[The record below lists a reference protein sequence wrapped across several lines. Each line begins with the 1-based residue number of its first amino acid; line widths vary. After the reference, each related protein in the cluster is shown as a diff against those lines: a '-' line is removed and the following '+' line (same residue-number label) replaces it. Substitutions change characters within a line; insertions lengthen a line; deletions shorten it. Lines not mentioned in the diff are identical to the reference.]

1 MGDMNNSNESIEL
14 FVRAGRD
21 GKSLGD
27 CPFSQ
32 RIFLILC
39 LKKVSFNITT
49 VDMNKKPKRFM
60 DISPG
65 GKIPVLVDGDRVLTD
80 VSEMA
85 DYLEQTIPEPSLR
98 STNKKAMLAGIDVF
112 QKFSR
117 FIKNEDPQKDEILR
131 KGLIKELLSLD
142 SFLKSDNSPGCF
154 LDGDTMT
161 QLDCNMLPKLHH
173 IRVASKR
180 FKEFDIPE
188 DFEGLRT
195 YLNAA
200 YATEEFKDTLYPDD
214 EVVHGWNKHLGRV

>member
-1 MGDMNNSNESIEL
+1 MGDMNNSNDTIEL

-27 CPFSQ
+27 CVFCQ

-65 GKIPVLVDGDRVLTD
+65 GKIPVLVDGERVLTD

-98 STNKKAMLAGIDVF
+98 STNKKAMMAGIDVF
-112 QKFSR
+112 QRFSR
-117 FIKNEDPQKDEILR
+117 FIKNDDSSKDEILR
-131 KGLIKELLSLD
+131 NSLQKEVASLD
-142 SFLKSDNSPGCF
+142 AFLKSEDSPGKF

-173 IRVASKR
+173 IRVASKH
-180 FKEFDIPE
+180 FKNFELPE
-188 DFEGLRT
+188 EYDGLWA

-200 YATEEFKDTLYPDD
+200 YETEEFKDTMYPDE
-214 EVVHGWNKHLGRV
+214 EVIHGWNKHLGRV